1 MPTQEA
7 RQSTLSVKERFS
19 LTEPPRPNLAAS
31 FSPEIDLV
39 SKAESSGPS
48 AAEKVV
54 RAVDTPVVEGE
65 PSGAKLI
72 DRRQSIWRVVLV
84 LALPV
89 LAQQFLVLSVGLSD
103 RILAGRLQP
112 LPRQEQTEALG
123 HELMTLV
130 IVGGGATTGTWADAL
145 AGEASWQAARQI
157 RARHIAYQAAQTV
170 AIYLSWLIA
179 SYTVLV
185 SVGSTALVA
194 RFVGA
199 GNGQAAVQV
208 TNQSILLAF
217 VFGLLGTIAGLSG
230 LQGLVWLLQLRG
242 PAAGFAADYL
252 RPLILLLTFQV
263 IESAGIACLVG
274 AGDTRTGFWVL
285 GGVALLNLPLA
296 WGLFLGLGPLPELG
310 FVGIAVGTAVSH
322 TLGALAV
329 LAVLA
334 IGRAGL
340 FLRWKLLRPDWQLIW
355 RLLRVS
361 LPAGVDSL
369 ALMMGHLWFLG
380 IVNSLGETASSAH
393 GIALGWEALSFLCG
407 NAFGTA
413 AMTLIGQNLGAGRPA
428 HAAHAGWVAFAMGCG
443 FMCVMGAIFFA
454 FAPEMFTFV
463 CPHAQQRPVVEAG
476 VPVLRLEAFAEPAL
490 ASVIIFLYALR
501 GAGDTRVPVFYNCL
515 GLFGVRIPLTYFLTS
530 ETLAFG
536 MERHWPGGSRL
547 FGAWVAMVVDL
558 VLRGSLF
565 LYRYSS
571 GRWQG
576 VRV

>member
-1 MPTQEA
+1 MDL
-7 RQSTLSVKERFS
+7 RDG
-19 LTEPPRPNLAAS
+19 LA
-31 FSPEIDLV
+31 P
-39 SKAESSGPS
+39 PS
-48 AAEKVV
+48 A
-54 RAVDTPVVEGE
+54 
-65 PSGAKLI
+65 SNIL
-72 DRRQSIWRVVLV
+72 DRGRPLWRTVLV

-112 LPRQEQTEALG
+112 LPKREQAEALG
-123 HELMTLV
+123 HELMALGHV
-130 IVGGGATTGTWADAL
+130 AGSLASGHWANVL
-145 AGEASWQAARQI
+145 AGEAAWETARQI
-157 RARHIAYQAAQTV
+157 RARHIAYQAAQTM
-170 AIYLSWLIA
+170 AIYLSWLIT

-199 GNGQAAVQV
+199 GDWPAAIHV
-208 TNQSILLAF
+208 TNQS
-217 VFGLLGTIAGLSG
+217 VLLGVAFGVLGTVAGLSG
-230 LQGLVWLLQLRG
+230 LDRLVWLLQLRG
-242 PAAGFAADYL
+242 PAAAFAADYL
-252 RPLILLLTFQV
+252 RPLILLLVFQV

-285 GGVALLNLPLA
+285 GGVALINLPLA
-296 WGLFLGLGPLPELG
+296 WGFFLGLGPLPELG

-322 TLGALAV
+322 TLGGLVLLVILAF
-329 LAVLA
+329 
-334 IGRAGL
+334 GRAGL
-340 FLRWKLLRPDWQLIW
+340 SLHWQLLWPDGSLIW

-369 ALMMGHLWFLG
+369 ALMMGHFWFFG

-413 AMTLIGQNLGAGRPA
+413 AMTLVGQNLGAGRPA
-428 HAAHAGWVAFAMGCG
+428 QAAYSGWVAFGMGCAM
-443 FMCVMGAIFFA
+443 MCIMGALFFT
-454 FAPEMFTFV
+454 FAPEMFSFI
-463 CPHAQQRPVVEAG
+463 CPYPEQRPIVEAG

-490 ASVIIFLYALR
+490 ASIIIFLYALR
-501 GAGDTRVPVFYNCL
+501 GAGDTRIPVLYNSL
-515 GLFGVRIPLTYFLTS
+515 GLFGVRIPLAYLFTMQ
-530 ETLAFG
+530 TLPFV
-536 MERHWPGGSRL
+536 MEGHLPGGSRL
-547 FGAWVAMVVDL
+547 FGAWMAMVADL
-558 VLRGSLF
+558 ILRGSLF